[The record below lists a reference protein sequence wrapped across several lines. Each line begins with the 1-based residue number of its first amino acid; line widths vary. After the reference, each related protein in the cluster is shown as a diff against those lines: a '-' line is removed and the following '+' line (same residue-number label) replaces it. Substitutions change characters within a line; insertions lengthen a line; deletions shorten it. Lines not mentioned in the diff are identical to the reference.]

1 MNKDKKIKEPK
12 RLITIELRYE
22 DRPVNE
28 DIGGY
33 TTRTIT
39 VGIYDTLDEAIEQGN
54 KAIELLSKY
63 FEVRSDDYFVKNALF
78 GMPRTLVSN
87 CCYRTQ
93 NITYFAKITPLHF
106 DDLEGAIKEA
116 FAARERYAQY
126 LKDREEK

>member
-1 MNKDKKIKEPK
+1 MNKENNTKEPK
-12 RLITIELRYE
+12 RLVTIELRYE

-28 DIGGY
+28 DVGGY

-39 VGIYDTLDEAIEQGN
+39 IGIYDTLDEAIEQGN

-93 NITYFAKITPLHF
+93 QIAYFAKITPLHF
-106 DDLEGAIKEA
+106 DDLEAAVKEA
-116 FAARERYAQY
+116 FASRERYKKYQQ
-126 LKDREEK
+126 ENQE

>member
-1 MNKDKKIKEPK
+1 MNKENKIKEPK
-12 RLITIELRYE
+12 RLVTIELRYE

-28 DIGGY
+28 DVGGY

-39 VGIYDTLDEAIEQGN
+39 IGIYDTLDEAIEQGN

-87 CCYRTQ
+87 CCYQTQ
-93 NITYFAKITPLHF
+93 QIEYFAKITPLHF
-106 DDLEGAIKEA
+106 DDLEAAIKEA
-116 FAARERYAQY
+116 FAARERYKKYQQ
-126 LKDREEK
+126 ENQE

>member
-1 MNKDKKIKEPK
+1 MGKENKIKEPK
-12 RLITIELRYE
+12 RLVTIELRYE

-28 DIGGY
+28 DVGGY

-39 VGIYDTLDEAIEQGN
+39 IGIYDTLDEAIEQGN

-87 CCYRTQ
+87 FCYRTQ
-93 NITYFAKITPLHF
+93 QIAYFAKITPLHF
-106 DDLEGAIKEA
+106 DDLEAAIKEA
-116 FAARERYAQY
+116 FAARERYKKYQQ
-126 LKDREEK
+126 ENQE

>member
-1 MNKDKKIKEPK
+1 MNKENNTKEPK
-12 RLITIELRYE
+12 RLVTIELRYE

-28 DIGGY
+28 DVGGY

-39 VGIYDTLDEAIEQGN
+39 IGIYDTLDEAIEQGN

-93 NITYFAKITPLHF
+93 QITYFAKITPLHF
-106 DDLEGAIKEA
+106 NDLEAAVKEA
-116 FAARERYAQY
+116 FAARERYKKYQQ
-126 LKDREEK
+126 ENQE

>member
-1 MNKDKKIKEPK
+1 MNKENNIKEPK
-12 RLITIELRYE
+12 RLVTIELRYE

-28 DIGGY
+28 DVGGY

-39 VGIYDTLDEAIEQGN
+39 IGIYDTLDEAIEQGN

-93 NITYFAKITPLHF
+93 QIAYFAKITTITHQSSGHTKQGVF
-106 DDLEGAIKEA
+106 NEIVITSYFKI
-116 FAARERYAQY
+116 FRQ
-126 LKDREEK
+126 

>member
-1 MNKDKKIKEPK
+1 MNKENKIKEPK
-12 RLITIELRYE
+12 RLVTIELRYE

-28 DIGGY
+28 DVGGY

-39 VGIYDTLDEAIEQGN
+39 IGIYDTLDEAIEQGN

-63 FEVRSDDYFVKNALF
+63 FEVRSDDYFDKNALF

-93 NITYFAKITPLHF
+93 QIAYFAKITPLHF
-106 DDLEGAIKEA
+106 NDLEVAIKEA
-116 FAARERYAQY
+116 FAARERYVQY
-126 LKDREEK
+126 LKEKDE

>member
-1 MNKDKKIKEPK
+1 MNKENNIKEPK
-12 RLITIELRYE
+12 RLVTIELRYE

-28 DIGGY
+28 DVGGY

-39 VGIYDTLDEAIEQGN
+39 IGIYDTLDEAIEQGN

-63 FEVRSDDYFVKNALF
+63 FEVRCDDYFVKNALF

-93 NITYFAKITPLHF
+93 QIAYFAKITPLHF
-106 DDLEGAIKEA
+106 DDLEAAVKEA
-116 FAARERYAQY
+116 FAARERYKKYQQ
-126 LKDREEK
+126 ENQE

>member
-1 MNKDKKIKEPK
+1 MNKENNIKEPK
-12 RLITIELRYE
+12 RWVTIELRYE

-28 DIGGY
+28 DVGGY

-39 VGIYDTLDEAIEQGN
+39 IGIYDTLDEAIEQGN

-93 NITYFAKITPLHF
+93 QIAYFAKITPLHF
-106 DDLEGAIKEA
+106 DDLEAAIKEA
-116 FAARERYAQY
+116 FAARERYKKYQQ
-126 LKDREEK
+126 ENQE

>member
-1 MNKDKKIKEPK
+1 MNKENNIKEPK
-12 RLITIELRYE
+12 RLVTIELRYE

-28 DIGGY
+28 DVGGY

-39 VGIYDTLDEAIEQGN
+39 IGIYDTLDEAIEQGN

-87 CCYRTQ
+87 CCYRNQ
-93 NITYFAKITPLHF
+93 QIAYFAKITPLHF
-106 DDLEGAIKEA
+106 DDLEAAVKEA
-116 FAARERYAQY
+116 FAARERYKKYQQ
-126 LKDREEK
+126 ENQE

>member
-1 MNKDKKIKEPK
+1 MNKENNIKEPK
-12 RLITIELRYE
+12 RLVTIELRYE

-28 DIGGY
+28 DVGGY

-39 VGIYDTLDEAIEQGN
+39 IGIYDTLDEAIEQGN

-78 GMPRTLVSN
+78 DMPRTLVSN

-93 NITYFAKITPLHF
+93 QIAYFAKITPLHF
-106 DDLEGAIKEA
+106 DDLEAAVKEA
-116 FAARERYAQY
+116 FAARERYKKYQQ
-126 LKDREEK
+126 ENQE

>member
-1 MNKDKKIKEPK
+1 MNKDGKMKELK
-12 RLITIELRYE
+12 RLVTIELRYE
-22 DRPVNE
+22 DRHVNE
-28 DIGGY
+28 DVGGY

-39 VGIYDTLDEAIEQGN
+39 IGIYDTLDEAIEQGN

-93 NITYFAKITPLHF
+93 QITYFAKITPLYF
-106 DDLEGAIKEA
+106 DDLEAAIKEA
-116 FAARERYAQY
+116 FAARERYVQY
-126 LKDREEK
+126 LKERDE